1 MSNPAEMAAKHMAD
15 TLHFVGKA
23 LHPAPEPEAC
33 DTLAD
38 CNGRAAEVAASVT
51 PNPST
56 WAAPD
61 NGGWIA
67 KVLEAADQLP
77 PVPDMDASYARKT
90 LDATERMLCDALR
103 EKGYAQIRLAD
114 NVETCH
120 HVLELLGSY
129 RCESPQLSTP
139 LAQALD
145 ILGGIIWG
153 KTTDSYRRRLVNLEA
168 ACRASEWTE
177 SQIAEGEG
185 GRDA

>member
-15 TLHFVGKA
+15 TLHFVDQA

-38 CNGRAAEVAASVT
+38 CNGRAAEVAASIT

-77 PVPDMDASYARKT
+77 PVPDMDASYAHKT
-90 LDATERMLCDALR
+90 LAATERMLCDALR
-103 EKGYAQIRLAD
+103 EKADAQNRLAD
-114 NVETCH
+114 TVETCH
-120 HVLELLGSY
+120 QVYDLLGNY
-129 RCESPQLSTP
+129 CYDSPPVSAARMLC
-139 LAQALD
+139 ALD
-145 ILGGIIWG
+145 LLGGIVWG
-153 KTTDSYRRRLVNLEA
+153 TN
-168 ACRASEWTE
+168 
-177 SQIAEGEG
+177 
-185 GRDA
+185 DA